1 MRNFYF
7 FSAFVRRP
15 VRLLL
20 LIGLIGVGL
29 LILGLAFPFL
39 PQHQREKTIMAWT
52 GVLLKTLGIRVH
64 RTGSAPSGAALL
76 VANHISWADPF
87 LLMAHHAMCFVAK
100 AEIRDW
106 PVLGWLAAQ
115 AGTVFIRRDRLRDLV
130 NVSQTFI
137 AHLEGG
143 TAVGVFPE
151 STTSD
156 GKVLLPFKTALFQVA
171 INARTDCYPVAI
183 HYDRPEA
190 IWIEDM
196 GLLSSVWRLMALKQ
210 TTAHI
215 HYCPVIPSRGH
226 NRHTLAQASATAIA
240 NALCLPA
247 GRNLFETPSD
257 LPVLT
262 H

>member
-1 MRNFYF
+1 MSNYYF
-7 FSAFVRRP
+7 ISAFVRRP
-15 VRLLL
+15 LRLLL
-20 LIGLIGVGL
+20 LIVLIGAGL
-29 LILGLAFPFL
+29 LMLALVFPFL
-39 PQHQREKTIMAWT
+39 QQRQREKTIMVWT
-52 GVLLKTLGIRVH
+52 GILLQTLGIRVH
-64 RTGSAPSGAALL
+64 STGSSPPGAALL

-87 LLMAHHAMCFVAK
+87 LLMAYHPMRFVAK

-130 NVSQTFI
+130 TVSQTFI
-137 AHLEGG
+137 THLEGG

-156 GKVLLPFKTALFQVA
+156 GKALLPFKTALFQVA

-183 HYDRPEA
+183 CYDQPEA

-210 TTAHI
+210 TTAYI
-215 HYCPVIPSRGH
+215 HYCPAISFHGH
-226 NRHTLAQASATAIA
+226 NRHTLARASATAIA

-247 GRNLFETPSD
+247 QHNLFETPSD